1 MIYFAKTMILLKKI
15 HTSKGKKT
23 QITSHVKY
31 SHSKKPQI
39 YIPKKHFEKY
49 HTTNAI
55 KKFPNQ

>member
-1 MIYFAKTMILLKKI
+1 MILLKKI